1 MNTGY
6 MIQQAERTPSSWEQ
20 QQIDATNAQIVASVG
35 RIWRALTAPVR
46 AMHPVYRDGGRTH
59 VQYHVPAPRRADC
72 G

>member
-6 MIQQAERTPSSWEQ
+6 LIHQAERTPSSWEQ
-20 QQIDATNAQIVASVG
+20 RQIDMTNAQIVASAG

-46 AMHPVYRDGGRTH
+46 AVHPIYRDGDR
-59 VQYHVPAPRRADC
+59 VRVRYHVPAPRRADC